1 MNTPASLSLT
11 HRLSMTHR
19 LPINAGSVRRSISVF
34 LVLIGVGVLAA
45 QARTRHTFSDQIPLT
60 SEQLALIKKAMV
72 QERAIMQAVRSHS
85 PLVETYVQ
93 TMKKDPVVD
102 LVPTSDNFM
111 LSRVDFAKV
120 FTANSYGAND
130 QASGFFQGSAKA
142 FSTLGKLFKVN
153 YSPAGFMDMMFVDPS
168 GFTLKNYDFRY
179 VGRQFLGEVKTSVFD
194 VMPKNDRRNGMF
206 IGRIW
211 IEDQGGNI
219 VRFNGTYTHDSLA
232 FPGKYW
238 MQFDSWRANLQPGV
252 WLPVAIY
259 AQEDEPQGSKN
270 PGFRAQTH
278 FWGYSL
284 KLPVRTSS
292 NTSVRIDNVIN
303 ESKQSQDLSPL
314 QAQHAWQNQA
324 AQNVLER
331 LVQAGLLAPPSDF
344 DKVLEQIT
352 NNIII
357 GNNLQL
363 RGNIDCRVLLTMPL
377 ETASVGDTIL
387 ISKGLVD
394 VLPSE
399 ADLAAM
405 LSFQLAQIALGHQ
418 IDMRYAFEDR
428 LLFPDEATFQQI
440 TLGHNAADNASAAT
454 KAIELLEH
462 SVYRDRLSQVGLF
475 LTEIQSKAGS
485 LKALMTPQLGDSLL
499 NAQGVPWMSGVWK
512 GEVKIQPTNLSQIP
526 ALPLGSHL
534 KIDPWD
540 DKVIFMHTAPSII
553 LTAADKMPLEIG
565 PVYFR
570 LRRYQA
576 SVAPDVAAG
585 AKPAGQSA
593 AQADPQT
600 KSNP

>member
-1 MNTPASLSLT
+1 MKIPGPVHLNHRPHRKHGHLCLS
-11 HRLSMTHR
+11 
-19 LPINAGSVRRSISVF
+19 IAF
-34 LVLIGVGVLAA
+34 CLALLGMGAALA
-45 QARTRHTFSDQIPLT
+45 QARTHSLADRTPLT
-60 SEQLALIKKAMV
+60 PDQTALIKKAIA
-72 QERAIMQAVRSHS
+72 QEHVIIQAVRKHS

-93 TMKKDPVVD
+93 TMKRDPVVD
-102 LVPTSDNFM
+102 IVPTSDKFM

-120 FTANSYGAND
+120 FTANQYDPND
-130 QASGFFQGSAKA
+130 EGGNFFQGSAKA
-142 FSTLGKLFKVN
+142 ISMLGKLFQVS
-153 YSPAGFMDMMFVDPS
+153 YSPEGFMNMMFVDPS
-168 GFTLKNYDFRY
+168 GFDFKHYEFAFVRQ
-179 VGRQFLGEVKTSVFD
+179 QFLGTVKTSVFD
-194 VMPKNDRRNGMF
+194 VMPRQNAGDGRF

-219 VRFNGTYTHDSLA
+219 VRFNGAYTHDSLSY
-232 FPGKYW
+232 PGKYW

-259 AQEDEPQGSKN
+259 AQQDQPQGSSK

-284 KLPVRTSS
+284 ELPVQSS
-292 NTSVRIDNVIN
+292 NNTSVRIDDVIN
-303 ESKQSQDLSPL
+303 DSKQSMDLSPL
-314 QAQHAWQNQA
+314 EAQHAWQQQA
-324 AQNVLER
+324 AQNVLGR

-344 DKVLEQIT
+344 DKVLDQIT

-418 IDMRYAFEDR
+418 VDTRYAFQDR
-428 LLFPDEATFQQI
+428 LLFPDEATFQRI
-440 TLGHNAADNASAAT
+440 TLGHSAADNASAAA
-454 KAIELLEH
+454 KAIELLKH
-462 SVYRDRLSQVGLF
+462 SVYKNELSQVGLF
-475 LTEIQSKAGS
+475 LAEIQAKAGA

-499 NAQGVPWMSGVWK
+499 NSEGVPWMSGVWK
-512 GEVKIQPTNLSQIP
+512 GTVQIKPTDLSQIP

-540 DKVIFMHTAPSII
+540 DKVIYMHTAPSII
-553 LTAADKMPLEIG
+553 LTAADKMPLQIG
-565 PVYFR
+565 PVYYR

-576 SVAPDVAAG
+576 PTAPDVASAP
-585 AKPAGQSA
+585 KPASQSA
-593 AQADPQT
+593 AQADPHPKAT
-600 KSNP
+600 P